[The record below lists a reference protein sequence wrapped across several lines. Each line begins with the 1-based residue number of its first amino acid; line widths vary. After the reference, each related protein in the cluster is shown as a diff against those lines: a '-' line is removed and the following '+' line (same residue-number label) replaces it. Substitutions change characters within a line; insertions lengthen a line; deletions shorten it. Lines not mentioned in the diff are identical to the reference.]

1 MQPKIDNISALFISG
16 LEGDKRKY
24 QKFMLLATSI
34 ARAIVCRKAG
44 MLPKADQEDIV
55 QDILLAIHSKR
66 ATWKTNMPVKPWI
79 YAIARYKIVD
89 RFRIIGRDQ
98 FVEFDE
104 QDFLIA
110 PESALVESAYDQNI
124 FVSRLKGKQSEI
136 IKKILK
142 EGKSFSD
149 IATEMSMTNVAIRVN
164 FHRAITK
171 LRTWSKEESN

>member
-98 FVEFDE
+98 FVEFDVV
-104 QDFLIA
+104 FSIIA
-110 PESALVESAYDQNI
+110 LEIVQ
-124 FVSRLKGKQSEI
+124 VS
-136 IKKILK
+136 
-142 EGKSFSD
+142 
-149 IATEMSMTNVAIRVN
+149 M
-164 FHRAITK
+164 
-171 LRTWSKEESN
+171 